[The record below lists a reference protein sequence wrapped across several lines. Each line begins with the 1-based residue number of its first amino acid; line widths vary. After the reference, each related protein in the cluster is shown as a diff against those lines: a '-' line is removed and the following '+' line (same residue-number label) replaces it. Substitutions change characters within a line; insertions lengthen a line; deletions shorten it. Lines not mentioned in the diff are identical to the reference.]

1 MIAVTRVAAR
11 AGNLSPHTNRLF
23 YAAVLGVSLTGAGQA
38 ATGWLDW
45 WAPFAFLAVAA
56 VELGGV
62 ALSMHADRR
71 RQLGERAIPARV
83 LSAAVAVGAVLV
95 NYFGHEKNLG
105 QAAFFAGMSAL
116 GYTVWLIDSAA
127 RRRDALRAAGD
138 LPPVA
143 PVYGLVSW
151 IRHPGITRRARAL
164 AMVNA
169 EARTAQARRLAAG
182 GPPEAPIPALTA
194 LASLAAARTA
204 VRADRRSTAISAAL
218 RTRITEHVDPTMATI
233 AVNTYDL
240 DEIAQRLADGA
251 DYDGLTGIL
260 AAELVPARLHSSND
274 PATPVKRTPVP
285 IEPAGRAE
293 LIAPT
298 VTPAPV
304 VREIL
309 TPVPIVPLSAQLL
322 PLAPLHPV
330 PADDSPISGAGPV
343 DLASVSKTAAIHYAH
358 TALGKVPASKV
369 IAFLADQGVTVSES
383 AVYKARRQVAAA
395 VTALPGY
402 PEPTEESDQPAT
414 INGNRPAL
422 AAVPA

>member
-1 MIAVTRVAAR
+1 VIAVTRVAAR
-11 AGNLSPHTNRLF
+11 AGTLSPYTNRLF

-38 ATGWLDW
+38 ATGWLHW

-95 NYFGHEKNLG
+95 NYFGHQNSTG

-127 RRRDALRAAGD
+127 RRRDALRSTGD

-151 IRHPGITRRARAL
+151 VRHPGITRRARVL

-169 EARTAQARRLAAG
+169 EARTAQARRLATEDT
-182 GPPEAPIPALTA
+182 PSEPLIPALTA
-194 LASLAAARTA
+194 LASLAAARAA
-204 VRADRRSTAISAAL
+204 VRADRRSGAISAAL

-260 AAELVPARLHSSND
+260 AAELVPARLHSGTD
-274 PATPVKRTPVP
+274 PAAPVERVP
-285 IEPAGRAE
+285 ARIEPAGRAE
-293 LIAPT
+293 LIAP
-298 VTPAPV
+298 PV

-309 TPVPIVPLSAQLL
+309 TPAPVVPLSARLL
-322 PLAPLHPV
+322 PVAPLHPV
-330 PADDSPISGAGPV
+330 PADDAPISGAGPV
-343 DLASVSKTAAIHYAH
+343 DLTSVSKTAAVHYAH
-358 TALGKVPASKV
+358 TALGKVPASRV
-369 IAFLADQGVTVSES
+369 IAFLSDHGVTVSES

-395 VTALPGY
+395 TTALPAY
-402 PEPTEESDQPAT
+402 PPPAATSDRPGT
-414 INGNRPAL
+414 INGHRPAL

>member
-1 MIAVTRVAAR
+1 VIAVTRVAAR
-11 AGNLSPHTNRLF
+11 AGTLSPHTNRLF
-23 YAAVLGVSLTGAGQA
+23 YAAVLAVSLTGAGQA
-38 ATGWLDW
+38 ATGWLHW

-71 RQLGERAIPARV
+71 RQLGERAIPARI

-95 NYFGHEKNLG
+95 NYFGHQTHPG
-105 QAAFFAGMSAL
+105 QAAFFAGMSGL

-127 RRRDALRAAGD
+127 RRRDALRASGD

-151 IRHPGITRRARAL
+151 VRHPGITRRARAL

-169 EARTAQARRLAAG
+169 EARTAQARRQAVKGA
-182 GPPEAPIPALTA
+182 PPEAPIPALTA
-194 LASLAAARTA
+194 LASLAAARAA
-204 VRADRRSTAISAAL
+204 VRADRRSGAISAAL

-240 DEIAQRLADGA
+240 DEIAARLAAGA

-260 AAELVPARLHSSND
+260 AAELVPARLHSGD
-274 PATPVKRTPVP
+274 QGAPVERIPAR

-293 LIAPT
+293 LVAAP
-298 VTPAPV
+298 A

-309 TPVPIVPLSAQLL
+309 TPAPVVPLSARLL
-322 PLAPLHPV
+322 PVAPLHPV
-330 PADDSPISGAGPV
+330 PADDAPISGAGPV
-343 DLASVSKTAAIHYAH
+343 DLTSVSKTAAIHYAH
-358 TALGKVPASKV
+358 TALGQVPASKV
-369 IAFLADQGVTVSES
+369 IAFLSDQGVTVSES
-383 AVYKARRQVAAA
+383 AVYKARRQVTAAT
-395 VTALPGY
+395 TALPAY
-402 PEPTEESDQPAT
+402 PVPTATSDQPGT
-414 INGNRPAL
+414 INGTRPAL